1 MTTYLLKRVLWFI
14 PTLIAISFLAFG
26 LSKCTPGDPV
36 MQACFPEDTP
46 FDEAVFELEY
56 KRCARSLGLDRP
68 AFYFSLSSA
77 AYPDTLYRIQ
87 QMDRRNTLS
96 KLIAQ
101 YGNWPEIESYYK
113 EIKRFKAEVAAM
125 PDTVAAYAL
134 TNVRADI
141 RFLPLQYKDQL
152 VRRTLDSIRVQV
164 NSDAALTQELG
175 ASFNTLADKYA
186 SIKSNATPGRLYV
199 PDLKWYGAHNQYHYW
214 FSRFVSGDF
223 GVSLQDRRP
232 VSRKIWEALQW
243 TLILNGLAVFFAY
256 LIAIP
261 VGVYAAVYKGKA
273 FDRWTSAMLFFLY
286 SLPNFW
292 VATLLIIF
300 FTNSEYGMNWFPAFG
315 TGSLPDDAPFWSRF
329 WEVAYHLVLPV
340 FCLTYA
346 SLAFISRQMRG
357 SMLEVLQ
364 QLYMRTAKAKGLS
377 EKAVIWKHGFR
388 NALFPIITLVANIFP
403 RVLTGSVVI
412 EWIFNIY
419 GMGWLTIESIG
430 QKDWPVVFT
439 IMMLGAIVT
448 LIGILVADILY
459 AFVDPRVRY
468 SNK

>member
-1 MTTYLLKRVLWFI
+1 MTTYLLKRILWFI

-46 FDEAVFELEY
+46 FDEAVFEVEY
-56 KRCARSLGLDRP
+56 RRCAQSLGLDRP

-87 QMDRRNTLS
+87 QMARRTTLS

-101 YGNWPEIESYYK
+101 YGNWPEIEKYYHQ
-113 EIKRFKAEVAAM
+113 IKRFKESVAQI
-125 PDTVAAYAL
+125 PDSVASYAV
-134 TNVRADI
+134 TNIKADA
-141 RFLPLQYKDQL
+141 RFLPIQYKDEL
-152 VRRTLDSIRVQV
+152 VRRTMDSISFQIEK
-164 NSDAALTQELG
+164 DPILTQKLG
-175 ASFNTLADKYA
+175 SSFDSLAQGYEN
-186 SIKSNATPGRLYV
+186 IKAQATPGRLYI
-199 PDLKWYGAHNQYHYW
+199 PDFKWYGTHNQYHYW
-214 FSRFVSGDF
+214 FSRFIRGDF
-223 GVSLQDRRP
+223 GISLQDRRP
-232 VSRKIWEALQW
+232 VSGKIWEALQW
-243 TLILNGLAVFFAY
+243 TLILNGLAIFFAY

-261 VGVYAAVYKGKA
+261 VGVYGAVYQGKT
-273 FDRWTSAMLFFLY
+273 FDRWTSAFLFFLY

-300 FTNSEYGMNWFPAFG
+300 FTNSEYGMNWFPAYG
-315 TGSLPDDAPFWSRF
+315 TGDLPKDAPFWSRF

-377 EKAVIWKHGFR
+377 ARVVIWKHGFR
-388 NALFPIITLVANIFP
+388 NALFPIITLIANIFP

-430 QKDWPVVFT
+430 QKDWPVVFS

-448 LIGILVADILY
+448 LLGILVADILY
-459 AFVDPRVRY
+459 AFADPRVRY
-468 SNK
+468 SK